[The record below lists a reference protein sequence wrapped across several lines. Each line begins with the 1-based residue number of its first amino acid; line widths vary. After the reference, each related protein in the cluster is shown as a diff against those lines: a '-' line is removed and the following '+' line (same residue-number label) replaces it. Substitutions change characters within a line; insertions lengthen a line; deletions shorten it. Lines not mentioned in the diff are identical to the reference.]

1 MRKISIILLFSAAL
15 PFAAMAQS
23 EERTDN
29 YPYWTISKDVQRIQ
43 YRDVVFVPAKIT
55 TGAWNV
61 SKGVQQ
67 LAVNRAPKSTG
78 QVSMTGYPSWTI
90 SKGVARMN
98 YERSNKKSAN

>member
-23 EERTDN
+23 NERTDS
-29 YPYWTISKDVQRIQ
+29 YPYWTISKDVQRMQ
-43 YRDVVFVPAKIT
+43 YKDVAFVPAKIA
-55 TGAWNV
+55 TGGTAWSI

-67 LAVNRAPKSTG
+67 LSANREQKSTG
-78 QVSMTGYPSWTI
+78 QVRMTGYPSWTI

-98 YERSNKKSAN
+98 NEKRTKN